1 MIKIRFSG
9 DQCPHY
15 QSQVKICLSWII
27 MTSGIVCTTDFSE
40 SSLGALKWS
49 IEAAKRLTAHLTVL
63 HIYRL
68 TQQNSEAVS
77 LKRKLDEDAIK
88 NFTALEQEYL
98 AGSGIRYDFKTEIG
112 FVDDRIEEHL
122 KSNKIS
128 FLVMGKGMSLRNK
141 DSFDDLLNQLQIP
154 LVIIP

>member
-1 MIKIRFSG
+1 MSLQHGGNEQYVCF
-9 DQCPHY
+9 QFW
-15 QSQVKICLSWII
+15 LI

-49 IEAAKRLTAHLTVL
+49 IEAAKRLGIHLTVL
-63 HIYRL
+63 YTYRL
-68 TQQNSEAVS
+68 IQQNSEAVS
-77 LKRKLDEDAIK
+77 LNRKLAEEAIK
-88 NFTALEQEYL
+88 NFAEVEREHLL
-98 AGSGIRYDFKTEIG
+98 GSGIQYEFKTEIG

-128 FLVMGKGMSLRNK
+128 FLVIGKGLSLRNK
-141 DSFDDLLNQLQIP
+141 ESFDALLNQLQIP

>member
-1 MIKIRFSG
+1 
-9 DQCPHY
+9 
-15 QSQVKICLSWII
+15 

-49 IEAAKRLTAHLTVL
+49 IEAAKRLGIHLTVL
-63 HIYRL
+63 YTYRL
-68 TQQNSEAVS
+68 IQQNSEAVS
-77 LKRKLDEDAIK
+77 LNRKLAEEAIK
-88 NFTALEQEYL
+88 NFAEVEREHLL
-98 AGSGIRYDFKTEIG
+98 GSGIQYEFKTEIG

-128 FLVMGKGMSLRNK
+128 FLVIGKGLSLRNK
-141 DSFDDLLNQLQIP
+141 ESFDALLNQLQIP

>member
-1 MIKIRFSG
+1 MF
-9 DQCPHY
+9 
-15 QSQVKICLSWII
+15 VI
-27 MTSGIVCTTDFSE
+27 MASGIVCTTDFSE

-49 IEAAKRLTAHLTVL
+49 IEASKRLGTDLTVL

-68 TQQNSEAVS
+68 DQQNSEAVS
-77 LKRKLDEDAIK
+77 LKRKLDEEAIK
-88 NFTALEQEYL
+88 NFADVEREHLT
-98 AGSGIRYDFKTEIG
+98 GSGIQYEFKTEIG

-141 DSFDDLLNQLQIP
+141 ESFDDLLNQLRIP